1 MSVTGSDLWVRSS
14 QADYGRLQWNG
25 FWEMTM
31 TSLDVRMNEGI
42 DRLIAQLE
50 AIKAQEGG
58 YSRKVVA
65 VDKVAEEAKNYADYW
80 DYKLTDWASD

>member
-1 MSVTGSDLWVRSS
+1 MKEI
-14 QADYGRLQWNG
+14 
-25 FWEMTM
+25 EMTL
-31 TSLDVRMNEGI
+31 LDQRMNEGI
-42 DRLIAQLE
+42 DLLIAKLE

-58 YSRKVVA
+58 YSKKVLA

>member
-1 MSVTGSDLWVRSS
+1 
-14 QADYGRLQWNG
+14 
-25 FWEMTM
+25 MTL
-31 TSLDVRMNEGI
+31 LDVRMNEGI
-42 DRLIAQLE
+42 DQLIAKLE

-58 YSRKVVA
+58 YSRKVIA

>member
-1 MSVTGSDLWVRSS
+1 M
-14 QADYGRLQWNG
+14 
-25 FWEMTM
+25 M
-31 TSLDVRMNEGI
+31 TSLDERMNEGI

-58 YSRKVVA
+58 YSRKVIA

>member
-1 MSVTGSDLWVRSS
+1 
-14 QADYGRLQWNG
+14 
-25 FWEMTM
+25 M

-50 AIKAQEGG
+50 AIKAQEGA

>member
-1 MSVTGSDLWVRSS
+1 
-14 QADYGRLQWNG
+14 
-25 FWEMTM
+25 MTL
-31 TSLDVRMNEGI
+31 LDVRMNEGI

-50 AIKAQEGG
+50 AIKAQEGN

-65 VDKVAEEAKNYADYW
+65 VDKVAEEAKNYADFW

>member
-1 MSVTGSDLWVRSS
+1 
-14 QADYGRLQWNG
+14 
-25 FWEMTM
+25 M